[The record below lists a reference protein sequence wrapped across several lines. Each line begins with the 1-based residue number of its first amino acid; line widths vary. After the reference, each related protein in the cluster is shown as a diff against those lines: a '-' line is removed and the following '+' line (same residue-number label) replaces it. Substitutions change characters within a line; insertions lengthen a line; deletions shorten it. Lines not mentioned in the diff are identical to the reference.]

1 MPSASYLFTAAA
13 VKGRGVTGSPPP
25 GGVSRGIKLLVQ
37 PLRYLGGKLRDG
49 AGRVAGEAPGYRLSG
64 ATKSRGHR
72 SRR

>member
-13 VKGRGVTGSPPP
+13 VKGRGVAPPP
-25 GGVSRGIKLLVQ
+25 GGVSRGIRLLVQ